1 MTYRCHEAICSTI
14 YQINGIKHLLI
25 FGTQKKKKSIIL
37 HVAILGKLGGHKV
50 LVDVYITISF
60 LSLTSG
66 KADVILMIKF

>member
-25 FGTQKKKKSIIL
+25 FGTQKKKGIIL
-37 HVAILGKLGGHKV
+37 HVAILRKLEGHKV
-50 LVDVYITISF
+50 LVDVYIAISF